1 MMEEATERG
10 SGVSRE
16 KTGSVIETVWNWRRG
31 DMCMDNRNRKDH
43 DIIEDLIVLLEYF
56 QEDGDNLDYIRQSRA
71 GLAWDERELELARCM
86 KRFVDRMPGGFFV
99 YHADGNEEIIYAN
112 EAMVRL
118 FCCDSMAEFRKL
130 TGNSFR
136 GIVHPED
143 LEAVEESI
151 RQQIADSSYDLDYVE
166 YRIVTKDGDIRWI
179 DDYGHFIH
187 GDTVGDVFYVFAG
200 DATEKKKRLMEEKE
214 SFLEEKRQKEWA
226 FQSKLEEY
234 GQILEKNRQEQFRR
248 LEVIEGLGTDY
259 ESIFYADLKK
269 GRIKAYRVSSRF
281 KEQFP
286 ERDSVRDFRGF
297 DSDYIRDWVYTDDR
311 EELAGVSDPEYIRRK
326 LSGDKMFYRNYR
338 IYRDGKTSYM
348 QLCVVDVGEE
358 EEVSQVVFG
367 YRNMDHEVERERN
380 QKRLLMETLHEANL
394 ANNAKNLF
402 LSNMSHDIRTP
413 MNAIMGFTALAR
425 NNLDDREKA
434 AEYLDMISTAGNQ
447 LLQLLND
454 VLEISKIESAQIRM
468 EESECSLI
476 DLIQQIQK
484 AVFFRAAEKKI
495 TLSLDITHL
504 CHDIVS
510 ADREKLTQILS
521 YLVDNA
527 LKYTKENGRV
537 TIAVAE
543 QEALKD
549 HYIAYEF
556 VVEDNGIGISEEFL
570 EHIFDPFEREKNTT
584 FSGIHGTGLGL
595 TITKKL
601 VDMMGGNI
609 YVTST
614 VGEGS
619 KFVVSLPLR
628 LPETGQESQKEET
641 SVLKQ
646 TDQRRILLVDDNE
659 INLEIEAEM
668 LKGAGFVVETAEDGK
683 VALEKITKSPP
694 GRYHLI
700 LMDIQMPVM
709 DGYQAT
715 RAIRQIP
722 DPELAKIPII
732 AVSANA
738 FEEDRRKALECGMNA
753 HLPKPLD
760 MEQLFG
766 LMEKF
771 L

>member
-1 MMEEATERG
+1 
-10 SGVSRE
+10 
-16 KTGSVIETVWNWRRG
+16 
-31 DMCMDNRNRKDH
+31 MDSRNRAEH

-56 QEDGDNLDYIRQSRA
+56 QEDGDNLKCVRQLRP
-71 GLAWDERELELARCM
+71 GLLLDEKDKELARCL

-112 EAMVRL
+112 EAMVRI
-118 FCCDSMAEFRKL
+118 FNCDTLEEFRKV

-143 LEAVEESI
+143 LENVELSI
-151 RQQIADSSYDLDYVE
+151 WQQIEESSYDLDYVE
-166 YRIVTKDGDIRWI
+166 YRIITKDGAIRWI

-187 GDTVGDVFYVFAG
+187 GEAVGNVFYVFAG

-214 SFLEEKRQKEWA
+214 TFLKEKHRNEWA
-226 FQSKLEEY
+226 FQTKLEEY
-234 GQILEKNRQEQFRR
+234 NQKLEKNRKEQFRR
-248 LEVIEGLGTDY
+248 LEVIEGLSVDY
-259 ESIFYADLKK
+259 ESIFYADLNLGK
-269 GRIKAYRVSSRF
+269 IKAYRVSSRF
-281 KEQFP
+281 TAQFP
-286 ERDSVRDFRGF
+286 ERDYVRDFSGF
-297 DSDYIRDWVYTDDR
+297 DADYIRDWVYPEDR
-311 EELAGVSDPEYIRRK
+311 GLLAGVSDPEYIRKK
-326 LSGDKMFYRNYR
+326 LSAEKIFYINYR
-338 IYRDGKTSYM
+338 IYRDGKPAYM
-348 QLCVVDVGEE
+348 QLRVVDVGED
-358 EEVSQVVFG
+358 EEVSQIVFG
-367 YRNMDHEVERERN
+367 YRNTDNEVRKDMS
-380 QKRLLMETLHEANL
+380 QKQLLMETLHEANL

-425 NNLDDREKA
+425 KNLDNREKI
-434 AEYLDMISTAGNQ
+434 AEYLDMITSSGEQ

-454 VLEISKIESAQIRM
+454 VLEISKIESAQIRV
-468 EESECSLI
+468 EEDKCSLI
-476 DLIQQIQK
+476 ELMQQIQK
-484 AVFFRAAEKKI
+484 AVAFRAAAKNI
-495 TLSLDITHL
+495 SLSLDITHL
-504 CHDIVS
+504 RHDIVS
-510 ADREKLTQILS
+510 ADREKLAEILS

-537 TIAVAE
+537 AIAVAE

-549 HYIAYEF
+549 HYISYQF
-556 VVEDNGIGISEEFL
+556 MVEDNGIGISGEFL

-619 KFVVSLPLR
+619 KFVVSIPLR
-628 LPETGQESQKEET
+628 LPEACQENQEEGAGFMNPAD
-641 SVLKQ
+641 SKK
-646 TDQRRILLVDDNE
+646 ILLVDDNE

-668 LKGAGFVVETAEDGK
+668 LKDAGFLVETAEDGK
-683 VALEKITKSPP
+683 IALEKLTQSPP
-694 GRYHLI
+694 GMYHLI

-709 DGYQAT
+709 DGYEAT
-715 RAIRQIP
+715 RAIRQIS
-722 DPELAKIPII
+722 DPGLAKIPII

-738 FEEDRRKALECGMNA
+738 FEEDRRKAMECGMNA

-760 MEQLFG
+760 MGQLFEVMG
-766 LMEKF
+766 KF

>member
-1 MMEEATERG
+1 
-10 SGVSRE
+10 
-16 KTGSVIETVWNWRRG
+16 
-31 DMCMDNRNRKDH
+31 MDSRNRAEH

-56 QEDGDNLDYIRQSRA
+56 QEDGDNLQYIRQSRS
-71 GLAWDERELELARCM
+71 GLVLGEKGMELARCM
-86 KRFVDRMPGGFFV
+86 KRFVDRMPGEFFV

-112 EAMVRL
+112 EAMVRI
-118 FCCDSMAEFRKL
+118 FNCDTLEEFREV

-143 LEAVEESI
+143 LEDVEKSI
-151 RQQIADSSYDLDYVE
+151 RQQIEDSSYDLDYVE
-166 YRIVTKDGDIRWI
+166 YRIITKDGAIRWI

-187 GDTVGDVFYVFAG
+187 GETVGNVFYVFAG

-214 SFLEEKRQKEWA
+214 SFLKEKRRNEWM

-234 GQILEKNRQEQFRR
+234 NQTLEKNRKEQFRR
-248 LEVIEGLGTDY
+248 LEVIEGLSVDY
-259 ESIFYADLKK
+259 ESIFYADLNLGK
-269 GRIKAYRVSSRF
+269 IKAYRVSRRF
-281 KEQFP
+281 APQFP
-286 ERDSVRDFRGF
+286 ERDYVRDFAGF
-297 DSDYIRDWVYTDDR
+297 DADYIREWVYPEDR
-311 EELAGVSDPEYIRRK
+311 GLLAGVSDPEYIRKK
-326 LSGDKMFYRNYR
+326 LSADKIFHINYR
-338 IYRDGKTSYM
+338 IYRDGKPSYM
-348 QLCVVDVGEE
+348 QLRVVDVGEDD
-358 EEVSQVVFG
+358 EVSQIVFG
-367 YRNMDHEVERERN
+367 YRNTDNEVKKDMS
-380 QKRLLMETLHEANL
+380 QKQLLMEALHEANL

-425 NNLDDREKA
+425 KNLDNREKA
-434 AEYLDMISTAGNQ
+434 AEYLDMITASGDQ

-454 VLEISKIESAQIRM
+454 VLEISKIESAQIRV
-468 EESECSLI
+468 EEDECSLI
-476 DLIQQIQK
+476 ELVQQIQK
-484 AVFFRAAEKKI
+484 AVAFRAAAKNI
-495 TLSLDITHL
+495 ALSLDITHL
-504 CHDIVS
+504 RHDIVA
-510 ADREKLTQILS
+510 ADREKLAEILS

-549 HYIAYEF
+549 HYIAYQF
-556 VVEDNGIGISEEFL
+556 MVEDNGIGISGEFL
-570 EHIFDPFEREKNTT
+570 EHIFEPFEREKNTT

-619 KFVVSLPLR
+619 KFVVSIPLQ
-628 LPETGQESQKEET
+628 LSGAGQENQEEET
-641 SVLKQ
+641 ALMKLK
-646 TDQRRILLVDDNE
+646 DPKKILLVDDNE

-668 LKGAGFVVETAEDGK
+668 LKDAGFLVETAEDGK
-683 VALEKITKSPP
+683 IALEKITQSSP
-694 GRYHLI
+694 GMYHLI

-715 RAIRQIP
+715 RAIRQIS
-722 DPELAKIPII
+722 DPGLAGIPII

-738 FEEDRRKALECGMNA
+738 FEEDRRKAMECGMNA

-760 MEQLFG
+760 MGQLFEVMG
-766 LMEKF
+766 KF